1 VNQQQVEQERER
13 LRIALSLKFSRSAR
27 SVMVEHADSG
37 GMPPVND
44 PEYLAKLR
52 MAVEDYARNLELLG
66 GVG

>member
-1 VNQQQVEQERER
+1 MEQERER

-27 SVMVEHADSG
+27 RVMVEHAGSDG
-37 GMPPVND
+37 APPVND

-52 MAVEDYARNLELLG
+52 KAVEDYARSLELLG